1 MSQANSQSGDKLFI
15 STTVQNNDLDDHATS
30 GFQGLTYVEVK
41 KVGSIGE
48 FGLATNM
55 LTYDTLDRD
64 VTTKAKGLTNAG
76 DPQIEC
82 AEDLAD
88 PGQIAMRAA
97 GAVTNKGNYAFKILR
112 ADGTIE
118 YLRGLVADPVKPGGR
133 NEDFRLNVFT
143 LGLQQAAITIAPTP

>member
-30 GFQGLTYVEVK
+30 GFPGLAYVEVK

-82 AEDLAD
+82 AEDLTD

-118 YLRGLVADPVKPGGR
+118 YLRGLVAGPVKPGGR